1 MFMHSW
7 NVKVLIA
14 VGLIIVQ
21 VIIFMAMSSRGV
33 NGFSIPSF
41 IICSLPG
48 IIGALILFIERE
60 RGRF

>member
-7 NVKVLIA
+7 NIKVLIGI
-14 VGLIIVQ
+14 GLIIVQ
-21 VIIFMAMSSRGV
+21 VIIFTAMSSRGV

-48 IIGALILFIERE
+48 IIGALIIFIETE